1 MDTEREPHYID
12 RNFWGIGA
20 PEKHAMANT
29 FGTFLDTMHRLESSP
44 RHNRE
49 AWPQSEVFSIGKM
62 LLAAGGTTMPVKA
75 VMAKS
80 GLSQESFF
88 GAVLAGR
95 DKGIFEINEQG
106 PEPLIKLPSLGSALI
121 S

>member
-1 MDTEREPHYID
+1 
-12 RNFWGIGA
+12 
-20 PEKHAMANT
+20 MANT

-44 RHNRE
+44 RHDRG
-49 AWPQSEVFSIGKM
+49 AWPQSEIFSIGKM
-62 LLAAGGTTMPVKA
+62 LMAAGDTAMPLKT

-88 GAVLAGR
+88 GALLTGR
-95 DKGIFEINEQG
+95 DKGIFQINEEG
-106 PEPLIKLPSLGSALI
+106 SEPVVKLTSLGSALI